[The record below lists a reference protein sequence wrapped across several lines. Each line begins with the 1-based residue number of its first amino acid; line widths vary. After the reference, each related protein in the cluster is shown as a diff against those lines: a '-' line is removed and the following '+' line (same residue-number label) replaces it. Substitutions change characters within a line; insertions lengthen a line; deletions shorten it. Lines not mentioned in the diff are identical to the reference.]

1 MSSGVLLFL
10 TTFVASAV
18 EAVEALTIVLAVG
31 VVRGWRS
38 TLFGV
43 GAAALALAAVVVALG
58 SALSAIPIDTLR
70 LVVGALL
77 LAFGLQWLRKAI
89 LRASGFKPLHDEAAA
104 FARERREAEDASPVG
119 GTRIDWYSFTVAF
132 KGVLLEG
139 LEVAFIVITFGT
151 TQSRLG
157 LAAAAAAAAVVLV
170 VAVGLA
176 VRAPLERVPE
186 NALKFVVGLLLTSFG
201 IFWGGEG
208 AGVSWPGSDVAI
220 VAILAFLA
228 LFSFALVRQLRR
240 NDSRHSLQGRA
251 HESPARFRRV
261 LVELRR
267 RRRLARRIWC
277 RRRARYLRTPGTSG
291 TRRLV
296 GPPRDGGGG
305 AASLAATRDA
315 SEGLTDIGPTSGDSA
330 RPDRDLPTGSAW
342 PGRDVA
348 RTCESAACTMSD
360 HGWPRRSVRPNG
372 CSGASSSVVTTT

>member
-38 TLFGV
+38 TLLGV

-104 FARERREAEDASPVG
+104 FARERREAEDASPAG
-119 GTRIDWYSFTVAF
+119 GTRIDWYSFT
-132 KGVLLEG
+132 
-139 LEVAFIVITFGT
+139 VAFIVITFGT

-186 NALKFVVGLLLTSFG
+186 NALKFVVGVLLTSFG
-201 IFWGGEG
+201 IFWAGEG
-208 AGVSWPGSDVAI
+208 TGVAWPGSDVAVLGI
-220 VAILAFLA
+220 VGYVALVSLA
-228 LFSFALVRQLRR
+228 LT
-240 NDSRHSLQGRA
+240 
-251 HESPARFRRV
+251 RV
-261 LVELRR
+261 LQRR
-267 RRRLARRIWC
+267 KAALTLA
-277 RRRARYLRTPGTSG
+277 T
-291 TRRLV
+291 
-296 GPPRDGGGG
+296 
-305 AASLAATRDA
+305 AAHA
-315 SEGLTDIGPTSGDSA
+315 
-330 RPDRDLPTGSAW
+330 
-342 PGRDVA
+342 
-348 RTCESAACTMSD
+348 
-360 HGWPRRSVRPNG
+360 
-372 CSGASSSVVTTT
+372 